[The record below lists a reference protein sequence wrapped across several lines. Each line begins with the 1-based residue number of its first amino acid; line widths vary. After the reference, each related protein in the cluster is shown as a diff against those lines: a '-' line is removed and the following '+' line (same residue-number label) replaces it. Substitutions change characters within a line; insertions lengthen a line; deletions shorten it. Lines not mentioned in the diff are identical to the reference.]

1 MKNTNLF
8 IVKRITENIQISD
21 EAFVVWC
28 ALRSIMEKDETEYFV
43 NHNVLAW
50 RIFNRV
56 GNRTEL
62 ESIKAGFNELVN
74 LGYVKILFNCNKSD
88 HIVDLSS
95 LYYSG
100 NEFFATIT
108 LEEMH
113 KIMNI
118 EGRHDKYKLLRYFTC
133 QVGSFNQSDSMM
145 DYKGKIGGL
154 SLEYFESLMP
164 INKSTVI
171 SFNRILEE
179 NHILF
184 VIRHKDFYQTKY
196 SDGSSNLREIP
207 NTYSRWRDR
216 KLAEQFA
223 ESLHGYKYE
232 DYKKN
237 VQTVEANSRRSLGQ
251 KLHYYIDYGVEYS
264 AEELKEL
271 REYAAAK
278 NAYLKKDYEE
288 NIERGHHPEVPDYID
303 LSIFDGLD

>member
-1 MKNTNLF
+1 MSLF

-28 ALRSIMEKDETEYFV
+28 GLRSIMGKDETEYFV

-50 RIFNRV
+50 RIFNRT

-62 ESIKAGFNELVN
+62 ETIKAGFNELVN

-88 HIVDLSS
+88 HVVDLSA
-95 LYYSG
+95 LYYNG
-100 NEFFATIT
+100 DEFFATIT

-133 QVGSFNQSDSMM
+133 QVGSFNQSDNMM

-196 SDGSSNLREIP
+196 FDGSSNLREIP
-207 NTYSRWRDR
+207 NTYSRWCDR
-216 KLAEQFA
+216 KLAEQFV
-223 ESLHGYKYE
+223 ENLHGYEYME
-232 DYKKN
+232 YKKN
-237 VQTVEANSRRSLGQ
+237 VQTDEANRRRSLGQ
-251 KLHYYIDYGVEYS
+251 KLHYYMDYHVEYS
-264 AEELKEL
+264 DEELQEL

-278 NAYLKKDYEE
+278 NSYMEREYKDE
-288 NIERGHHPEVPDYID
+288 ITRGNHPEVPDYID
-303 LSIFDGLD
+303 MSIFDAAG

>member
-1 MKNTNLF
+1 MSLF
-8 IVKRITENIQISD
+8 IVKRITENMQISD

-50 RIFNRV
+50 RIFNRT

-62 ESIKAGFNELVN
+62 ETIKAGFNELVN

-88 HIVDLSS
+88 HVVDLSA
-95 LYYSG
+95 LYY
-100 NEFFATIT
+100 NRDEFFATIT

-133 QVGSFNQSDSMM
+133 QIGSFNQSDSMM
-145 DYKGKIGGL
+145 DYKGKIGSL

-184 VIRHKDFYQTKY
+184 IIRHKDFYQTKY

-207 NTYSRWRDR
+207 NTYSRWCDR

-223 ESLHGYKYE
+223 ENLHGYEYME
-232 DYKKN
+232 YKKN
-237 VQTVEANSRRSLGQ
+237 VQTDEANHRRSLGQ
-251 KLHYYIDYGVEYS
+251 KLHYYMDYNVEYS
-264 AEELKEL
+264 DEELQEL

-278 NAYLKKDYEE
+278 NSYMEREYKEE
-288 NIERGHHPEVPDYID
+288 IARGNHPPVPDYID
-303 LSIFDGLD
+303 MDIFCVAS